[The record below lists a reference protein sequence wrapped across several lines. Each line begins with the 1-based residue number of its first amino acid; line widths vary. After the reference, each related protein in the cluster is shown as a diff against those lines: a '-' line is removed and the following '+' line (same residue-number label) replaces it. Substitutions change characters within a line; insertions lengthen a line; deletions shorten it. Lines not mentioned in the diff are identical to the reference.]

1 MMIMMIQDR
10 DDSDDEDDYDD
21 DHDDDLM
28 FSKGHHLTL
37 KCCQKH
43 NLQVCSNQ
51 QYFDIVYSS
60 EKFGTTM
67 QTLYLYGIA
76 LRMDL
81 EKCFL
86 ESSNVGKIW
95 ISVFLLL
102 ALINMAKISNN
113 LFLTIVFRAKWFAF
127 EGVDISKQSF
137 ILK

>member
-10 DDSDDEDDYDD
+10 DDSDVEDDYDD

-60 EKFGTTM
+60 EKFGTTCRVNLCTM
-67 QTLYLYGIA
+67 SW
-76 LRMDL
+76 LRMDW
-81 EKCFL
+81 KMQVSFL
-86 ESSNVGKIW
+86 HYYQIKFKLQCSKNVKN
-95 ISVFLLL
+95 S
-102 ALINMAKISNN
+102 ANN
-113 LFLTIVFRAKWFAF
+113 A
-127 EGVDISKQSF
+127 
-137 ILK
+137 